1 MNGAFDISPVRS
13 AGEMATIRQLFI
25 DYVAAIGVD
34 LGFQDFA
41 GELAQLPG
49 KYAEPQGALLLAH
62 DGGAPLG
69 SVALRPLGTA
79 GYCEMK
85 RLYVAAAGRGRGVG
99 AALVAAVIAAARER
113 GYRAMLLDTLPGM
126 TAALRLYER
135 AGFVRIAAYY
145 ATPLDDAVFLR
156 LALE

>member
-13 AGEMATIRQLFI
+13 AGEMATIRQLFT

-62 DGGAPLG
+62 DGGMPLG
-69 SVALRPLGTA
+69 CVALRPLGTA
-79 GYCEMK
+79 GDCEMK
-85 RLYVAAAGRGRGVG
+85 RLYVAAAGRGSK
-99 AALVAAVIAAARER
+99 AALASRANRPRTRSRLRAAQ
-113 GYRAMLLDTLPGM
+113 
-126 TAALRLYER
+126 
-135 AGFVRIAAYY
+135 VRHDFI
-145 ATPLDDAVFLR
+145 
-156 LALE
+156 

>member
-1 MNGAFDISPVRS
+1 MSRLFDISAVCS
-13 AGEMATIRQLFI
+13 AGELATIRQLFT

-49 KYAEPQGALLLAH
+49 KYDEPQGALLLAH
-62 DGGAPLG
+62 NGGAPLG
-69 SVALRPLGTA
+69 CVALRPLGTA
-79 GYCEMK
+79 GDCEMK
-85 RLYVAAAGRGRGVG
+85 RLYVTPAGRGRGVG
-99 AALVAAVIAAARER
+99 AALVAAVITAARQR

-126 TAALRLYER
+126 VAALQLYER
-135 AGFVRIAAYY
+135 AGFQRIAAYY
-145 ATPLDDAVFLR
+145 DTPLDDAVFLR